1 MQHLLDYYCL
11 SEKLEGDNQYHCE
24 KCAKLCDGL
33 RSQSFVSPPKNLI
46 LTLKHFKYDQQY
58 HTRAKLMH
66 NVVLNEMVTIKVH
79 GNGEKGQGKSSP
91 VACNSSNSSSALDS
105 SSGGGGAVGGSQGM
119 SSGESTRLAKYQLYA
134 VVVHSGMS
142 MDAGHYYTYASDEP
156 DSWYMFND
164 SYVTKCG
171 VGDVHRLRAPNTPYI
186 LFYRLVDSQAQEEM
200 VDVVLEEVEEA
211 IGGPGESLPEL
222 EELPSYLKDFVV
234 KDNFTYCQEMQKEGG
249 SKEAMK
255 GYGGTKYN
263 YNDYR
268 KDGDG
273 DDDQPPQSSCGG
285 NAIDSSNSYIC

>member
-79 GNGEKGQGKSSP
+79 GKGGNAGQGKNSP
-91 VACNSSNSSSALDS
+91 VACNSSSALDS
-105 SSGGGGAVGGSQGM
+105 SSSSGGAVGGGGGQGM

-186 LFYRLVDSQAQEEM
+186 LFYRLVDNQAQEEM
-200 VDVVLEEVEEA
+200 VDVVLDEVEEA

-255 GYGGTKYN
+255 SYGGTKYN
-263 YNDYR
+263 YYR
-268 KDGDG
+268 KDEDG
-273 DDDQPPQSSCGG
+273 DDDQPPPQSSCGG